1 MGNAT
6 DGTLRRNE
14 PMARHTTWRVGG
26 PADLWYEPATLAG
39 LQAFLRDLDP
49 AIPVWFVGLG
59 SNLLVRDGGL
69 RGAVITT
76 GTALGQVERLESGL
90 VHAGAGVPCT
100 QLARRLGRWQLGPAG
115 FFAGIPGTI
124 GGALRMNAGA
134 FGGETWDHVV
144 EVDVI
149 DRQGRLRTRGRG
161 EYRPGYREVAGPEAE
176 WFVAARF
183 RFGHDEEGAGRIR
196 DLLAERA
203 QRQPLGLPSCGSVF
217 RNPQGDFAA
226 RLVEAAGLKGC
237 RIGAAEVS
245 PKHANFIINT
255 GGATAADIEAL
266 ILHVQATVERQHGVR
281 LVPEVR
287 IVGEPLPGAG
297 A

>member
-39 LQAFLRDLDP
+39 LQAFLRELDP

-69 RGAVITT
+69 RGAVIAT

-90 VHAGAGVPCT
+90 VQAGAGVPCT

-115 FFAGIPGTI
+115 FFAGIPGTV

-149 DRQGRLRTRGRG
+149 DRQGRLHTRGRG
-161 EYRPGYREVAGPEAE
+161 EYRPGYREVAGPEGE

-183 RFGHDEEGAGRIR
+183 AFGHDEDGAGRIR